1 MRKNQS
7 PRNVENCRKFNCRRK
22 KNQKRLLM
30 NETTDELK
38 NFKKNGRLGI
48 TTRLGLPILNSLTEH
63 AVAQALRPLLLLR
76 FHLNDLIA

>member
-1 MRKNQS
+1 
-7 PRNVENCRKFNCRRK
+7 
-22 KNQKRLLM
+22 M

-48 TTRLGLPILNSLTEH
+48 TTRLGLPILNILTEH

-76 FHLNDLIA
+76 FNLNDLIA